1 MKVPFHR
8 AHIHIHIAA
17 ALSVWSL
24 ATPGIAFAQNTAA
37 NSAEIQNINVTAN
50 RRSENLQNVNVSV
63 TAISSAT
70 LAERNLTDLSQLETI
85 SAGFTFSRSGSDAR
99 PSIRGVRTENVA
111 VNADTTIGYF
121 VDGIYKSRAQQA
133 MLGFVDLNRVEVL
146 RGPQGTL
153 FGRNT
158 FGGTVSISTNE
169 PSLKES
175 EKTANFELGSF
186 GKKRFDGAIN
196 VPLNDTAAFRLA
208 GMFEKADPWV
218 KNDFNPAAGLF
229 DKD

>member
-70 LAERNLTDLSQLETI
+70 LAAVSYTHLTLPT
-85 SAGFTFSRSGSDAR
+85 
-99 PSIRGVRTENVA
+99 
-111 VNADTTIGYF
+111 
-121 VDGIYKSRAQQA
+121 
-133 MLGFVDLNRVEVL
+133 
-146 RGPQGTL
+146 
-153 FGRNT
+153 
-158 FGGTVSISTNE
+158 
-169 PSLKES
+169 
-175 EKTANFELGSF
+175 
-186 GKKRFDGAIN
+186 KRI
-196 VPLNDTAAFRLA
+196 V
-208 GMFEKADPWV
+208 
-218 KNDFNPAAGLF
+218 
-229 DKD
+229 